1 MNKCDIIEKLRMDV
15 EIPEVVQKSANE
27 AFDKIRKMKKEE
39 RIKDY
44 PQNQKRTQEKAKF
57 PKKKAAIIIAAATM
71 AFASISAAAAYLHW
85 SDSLSEGLQITDELK
100 LKLEEKQ
107 AVAFAMQECKQQ
119 GITVTAVQSITDN
132 YCVHIIF
139 KVEGY
144 EIAENQEPGF
154 ENIFVTVDGKDDFNM
169 TGASFYDGLV
179 MGADGRA
186 ANADGTPLVENSDGS
201 IGRYV
206 REDGSMEYWVTLY
219 NSTKGYFIDKQIH
232 IELQNLGTLAKAEYF
247 AGIEGTWS
255 FDWNLQGTDS
265 MKESLLH
272 EPLGDT
278 NAIVTKAE
286 LTPISMHIEYEF
298 PKQIVTEEGLN
309 ENGETIY
316 TNMYAE
322 PPMIMGVKMKD
333 GTIYPYLANGGS
345 FGYESEDSDLYTA
358 TFATDRVIDVDKV
371 ESLLFLK
378 SYPENGNSL
387 TEENFYVVPIE

>member
-15 EIPEVVQKSANE
+15 EIPEVVQKSAEE

>member
-15 EIPEVVQKSANE
+15 EIPEVVQKSADE

-265 MKESLLH
+265 MKESPLH

>member
-15 EIPEVVQKSANE
+15 EIPEVVQKSAEE

-154 ENIFVTVDGKDDFNM
+154 ENVFVTVDGKDDFNM

-265 MKESLLH
+265 MKEYLLH

-298 PKQIVTEEGLN
+298 PRQKVTEEGLN

-316 TNMYAE
+316 IDMYAE

>member
-316 TNMYAE
+316 TDMYAE

-387 TEENFYVVPIE
+387 TEENFYIVPIE

>member
-15 EIPEVVQKSANE
+15 EIPEVVQKSAEE

-39 RIKDY
+39 KIKDY
-44 PQNQKRTQEKAKF
+44 PQNQKQTKEKAKF
-57 PKKKAAIIIAAATM
+57 SKKKAAIIIAAATM
-71 AFASISAAAAYLHW
+71 VFASISVAAAYLHW
-85 SDSLSEGLQITDELK
+85 SDSLSEGLQISDELK

-132 YCVHIIF
+132 YFVHIIF

-144 EIAENQEPGF
+144 ELEENQEPGF
-154 ENIFVTVDGKDDFNM
+154 ENISVTVDGKDDFNM
-169 TGASFYDGLV
+169 TGASFYNGLV
-179 MGADGRA
+179 IGADGRV

-219 NSTKGYFIDKQIH
+219 NNKKGYFIDKQIH
-232 IELQNLGTLAKAEYF
+232 IELKNLGTLAKAQYF

-265 MKESLLH
+265 MKENILH

-298 PKQIVTEEGLN
+298 PRQTVTEEGLD

-316 TNMYAE
+316 INMYAE
-322 PPMIMGVKMKD
+322 PPMIRGVKMKD
-333 GTIYPYLANGGS
+333 GTIYPYLANGGGC
-345 FGYESEDSDLYTA
+345 GYESEDSNLYTA

-378 SYPENGNSL
+378 SYPDNGNSF
-387 TEENFYVVPIE
+387 TEENFYVVPIK

>member
-15 EIPEVVQKSANE
+15 EIPEVVQKSADE
-27 AFDKIRKMKKEE
+27 AFDKIREMKKEE
-39 RIKDY
+39 KIKSY
-44 PQNQKRTQEKAKF
+44 PQNQKQTKEKAKF

-85 SDSLSEGLQITDELK
+85 SDSLSEGMQITNELK
-100 LKLEEKQ
+100 QKLEEKH

-144 EIAENQEPGF
+144 ELEENQEPGF
-154 ENIFVTVDGKDDFNM
+154 ENISVTVDGKYDFNM
-169 TGASFYDGLV
+169 GASFYNGLV
-179 MGADGRA
+179 IGADGKV
-186 ANADGTPLVENSDGS
+186 ANADGTPLVENSNGS
-201 IGRYV
+201 IERYV

-219 NSTKGYFIDKQIH
+219 SNTKGYFIDKQIH
-232 IELQNLGTLAKAEYF
+232 IELQNLGTLAKAQYF
-247 AGIEGTWS
+247 PGIEGTWS

-298 PKQIVTEEGLN
+298 PKQIIIEEGLN

-333 GTIYPYLANGGS
+333 GTMYPYLANGGGY
-345 FGYESEDSDLYTA
+345 GYESEDSDLYTA
-358 TFATDRVIDVDKV
+358 TFATDRVIDVDNV

-378 SYPENGNSL
+378 SYPENGNSF
-387 TEENFYVVPIE
+387 TEENFYVIPIK

>member
-15 EIPEVVQKSANE
+15 EIPEVVQKSADE

-169 TGASFYDGLV
+169 TGASFYNGLV
-179 MGADGRA
+179 IGADGRA

-316 TNMYAE
+316 IDMYAE